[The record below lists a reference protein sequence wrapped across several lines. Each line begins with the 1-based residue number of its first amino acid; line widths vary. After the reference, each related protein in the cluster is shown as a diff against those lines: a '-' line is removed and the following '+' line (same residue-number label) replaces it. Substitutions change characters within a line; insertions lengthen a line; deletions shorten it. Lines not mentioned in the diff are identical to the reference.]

1 MIEFTASDFHAICA
15 AEPVHGEIATIE
27 EKRRAA
33 VRKFFRN
40 LLIGLALAAAATWSL
55 LSAGWETVGIFVG
68 IAFLVGAIIAAI
80 MPLSAASEGLKHPV
94 LEAVAVR
101 AGMEY
106 FPSDFTPPVFASAQR
121 LLFGAVS
128 SASFTDLFHG
138 KDEEGHGYA
147 AYEACLTRRSGKNSV
162 TIFSG
167 QVYALQRR
175 PKGSAITAIVPDRK
189 IFNFFKPASD
199 MERVR
204 IEGDEEFEKKFE
216 VYSTASLE
224 ARSLLFASEL
234 RALLLELRKSGRVHV
249 FLSPDEVLVAIWGK
263 DRFEPGSM
271 LRSRPGEER
280 ARMMFDDVCGSL
292 EVLRKL
298 RRLVG

>member
-1 MIEFTASDFHAICA
+1 MIEFTASDFQSLCA
-15 AEPVHGEIATIE
+15 AEPVRGEIATIE

-33 VRKFFRN
+33 VRKSVRN
-40 LLIGLALAAAATWSL
+40 LLIGLALGAAAVWTLLAT
-55 LSAGWETVGIFVG
+55 GWEAMTIVVG
-68 IAFLVGAIIAAI
+68 FLFFIGAIVGAV

-94 LEAVAVR
+94 LEAIAAR

-106 FPSDFTPPVFASAQR
+106 FPGDFTPPVFASAQR

-128 SASFTDLFHG
+128 SASFTDLFNG
-138 KDEEGHGYA
+138 KDEDGHGYA
-147 AYEACLTRRSGKNSV
+147 VYEACLSRRSGKNSV
-162 TIFSG
+162 TVFSG

-234 RALLLELRKSGRVHV
+234 RALLLELRKIGRVHV
-249 FLSPDEVLVAIWGK
+249 FLSPDEVLVAVWGK

-280 ARMMFDDVCGSL
+280 ARMMFDDVCASL
-292 EVLRKL
+292 EVLRRL